1 MDAKKIAINI
11 RAEWEAEYKLIAE
24 RTIRALS
31 EVEKLQA
38 QFLKIDPDLKRLVL
52 FGSLAEG
59 FIVAAAHSTDY
70 SAVCFIQSERP
81 ILLGVDIEKIDP
93 DNVPNDQRFSKGEL
107 SVISAMEADY
117 RYGTDSQS
125 ARIVILSAKES
136 LAKALNTPFAEVMRN
151 VIVVEATSD
160 SLILVRESRRFYV
173 SWYLMG
179 EYAVTYYIEDVES

>member
-59 FIVAAAHSTDY
+59 RVNTLHFDIDLAVD
-70 SAVCFIQSERP
+70 SALYMKLLSRSLDSQFTVDLIDLNNVRP
-81 ILLGVDIEKIDP
+81 YILAEIEK
-93 DNVPNDQRFSKGEL
+93 
-107 SVISAMEADY
+107 
-117 RYGTDSQS
+117 YGK
-125 ARIVILSAKES
+125 ILHEK
-136 LAKALNTPFAEVMRN
+136 K
-151 VIVVEATSD
+151 
-160 SLILVRESRRFYV
+160 
-173 SWYLMG
+173 
-179 EYAVTYYIEDVES
+179 